1 MQTRENVLHQWL
13 KTIYPQ
19 ADYTLKPLAGDASFR
34 RYYRLQQPTVSQI
47 IMDAPPDKI
56 QLAPFVYVRD
66 LLADQGINTPQIY
79 AMDHSLG
86 FAVLEDFGNVL
97 FSDALK
103 QHPPHN
109 LYQYAIQILTN
120 MQKNRL
126 SQPLKLKTFDQA
138 FMLQELSLFH
148 DWFLHRYLDLNLHA
162 EDHQLL
168 NTTFQMLIEQIVSQ
182 PQVLVHRD
190 YHSRNIMVL
199 EQTAAASYKFGII
212 DFQDAV
218 LGPLTYDL
226 VSLLKDCYIQL
237 PRETILAL
245 VKYFYD
251 HSELAQQYTLAEFQ
265 RAFDWCGLQRHL
277 RILGTFCRLH
287 LRDGKSNYLHDL
299 PLTYHYVA
307 TCIADYPEFQAFS
320 EWLQQRVYPC
330 FQSIAV

>member
-13 KTIYPQ
+13 KTFYPQ

-34 RYYRLQQPTVSQI
+34 RYYRLQQSQVSQI

-56 QLAPFVYVRD
+56 QMAPFVYVRD
-66 LLADQGINTPQIY
+66 LLANQGITTPQIY
-79 AMDHSLG
+79 ALDHNLG
-86 FAVLEDFGNVL
+86 FAILEDFGNVML
-97 FSDALK
+97 SDALK
-103 QHPPHN
+103 QYQPDP
-109 LYQYAIQILTN
+109 LYKSAIQILTHLQN
-120 MQKNRL
+120 KPFA
-126 SQPLKLKTFDQA
+126 QPLKLKTFDQN

-148 DWFLHRYLDLNLHA
+148 DWFLQRYLNLNLQADEH
-162 EDHQLL
+162 ELL
-168 NTTFQMLIEQIVSQ
+168 NTTFQMLTTQIASQ

-199 EQTAAASYKFGII
+199 EPAATTSHKFGII

-226 VSLLKDCYIQL
+226 VSLLKDCYIEL
-237 PRETILAL
+237 PREIILAW
-245 VKYFYD
+245 VTYFYE

-277 RILGTFCRLH
+277 RVLGTFCRLH
-287 LRDGKSNYLHDL
+287 LRDGKSNYLYDL
-299 PLTYHYVA
+299 PRTYQYVA
-307 TCIADYPEFQAFS
+307 TCVADYPEFQTFG

-330 FQSIAV
+330 FQSAVV